1 MEVYTQYFRRLLQSN
16 ASQIFSTSSRPS
28 DGAGGGYQ
36 MLLTEVQKMNVDA
49 EQAQKIAEALDTTD
63 GDLLKD
69 FDLSG
74 FMDHF
79 RLNPIVKVALAT
91 ACKTVSK
98 PDIRAK
104 GMYHLDAASRS
115 CALILF
121 QSRCYPLEHF
131 RPLPRSS
138 FRTHR

>member
-16 ASQIFSTSSRPS
+16 ASQIFSTTSRPS

-49 EQAQKIAEALDTTD
+49 DQAQKIAESLDTTD
-63 GDLLKD
+63 GDPLKD

-91 ACKTVSK
+91 SCKTVSK
-98 PDIRAK
+98 PDIKAK
-104 GMYHLDAASRS
+104 GTCRLEATMYGHM
-115 CALILF
+115 
-121 QSRCYPLEHF
+121 H
-131 RPLPRSS
+131 
-138 FRTHR
+138 